1 MSAILRMT
9 ACLMPESNVLETRL
23 CVMWN
28 AKTHRIRIAV
38 EVNRGL
44 VFVAELLESIEF
56 VATNATSNPIE
67 AIPNVR
73 NER

>member
-1 MSAILRMT
+1 
-9 ACLMPESNVLETRL
+9 
-23 CVMWN
+23 MWN